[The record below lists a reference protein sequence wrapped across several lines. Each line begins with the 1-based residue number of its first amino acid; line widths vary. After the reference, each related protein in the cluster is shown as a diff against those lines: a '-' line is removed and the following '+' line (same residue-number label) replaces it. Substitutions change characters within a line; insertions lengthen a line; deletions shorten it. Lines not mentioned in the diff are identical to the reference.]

1 MEKESIEF
9 RYYEIPSDMSL
20 IALLGKE
27 WIRMYGEDAMHFHN
41 CLEIGYCHYGRG
53 NMYFG
58 KREEPYGPGCITI
71 VPKNFPHHTRQTDEP
86 PNRWEYLFVDLERF
100 LNYAFPDKVKYA
112 NLLEERLNS
121 KMFLISGE
129 QEPELE
135 TLIKLLLDEMRKK
148 QKFYKPCAKA
158 LLQAFL
164 LQVARYEGNN
174 EQNQEMDSEIAN
186 YGVVLKVLSYIEN
199 HYMENFTMKE
209 LAAMFHMSTANFRR
223 KFHDCMHAAPIEYVT
238 LVRIEK
244 ACELLETTE
253 ERVEEIAFKVG
264 YHASATFIRNFK
276 KLTGYSPLQWRKMV
290 KQREDNLLQYNIS
303 ILRGW

>member
-1 MEKESIEF
+1 
-9 RYYEIPSDMSL
+9 
-20 IALLGKE
+20 
-27 WIRMYGEDAMHFHN
+27 
-41 CLEIGYCHYGRG
+41 
-53 NMYFG
+53 MYFG

-86 PNRWEYLFVDLERF
+86 PNRWEYMFVDLERF

-148 QKFYKPCAKA
+148 QKLYKPCVKA

-174 EQNQEMDSEIAN
+174 GQNQEMDSEIAD
-186 YGVVLKVLSYIEN
+186 YGVILKVLSYIEN

-209 LAAMFHMSTANFRR
+209 LA
-223 KFHDCMHAAPIEYVT
+223 
-238 LVRIEK
+238 
-244 ACELLETTE
+244 
-253 ERVEEIAFKVG
+253 
-264 YHASATFIRNFK
+264 
-276 KLTGYSPLQWRKMV
+276 
-290 KQREDNLLQYNIS
+290 
-303 ILRGW
+303 